1 MSNSKE
7 NFNKI
12 SILIIGSGIIGKF
25 NALELV
31 GKGFKI
37 TLLDNA
43 EHKNASN
50 AALGLLMGEIYQKNS
65 GRSWE
70 LRKKSIEMWPKWIE
84 LLNKTNPNLKI
95 EKPFIQLTT
104 DQKKFDKLYQFAY
117 NNPVKKLEIIN
128 ENSSKLTAIHEIF
141 ETRNFK
147 GLISHEDGRINP
159 KLLLDTIDTFLKKTK
174 INTIKSKVIKIEK
187 NRRKWFVTL
196 NSGEK
201 LSSHIVI
208 LCNSLNSS
216 KLLIQAGYEIK
227 LRPVLGQAIEI
238 RHDSNKINFL
248 SLPKNF
254 NIDGKNFI
262 PLTKNQMIIGS
273 TDECSTHPS
282 KSKISDLTE
291 FLEKKPIWLHKKNIS
306 RSWFGI
312 RSKPDGE
319 PSPILKT
326 LDKGL
331 IICSGFYK
339 NGILLAPACA
349 NWISNEIQKHI

>member
-1 MSNSKE
+1 MKTSKE

-12 SILIIGSGIIGKF
+12 SILIVGSGIIGKF
-25 NALELV
+25 NALELLE
-31 GKGFKI
+31 KGFKV
-37 TLLDNA
+37 TLIDNA

-50 AALGLLMGEIYQKNS
+50 AALGLLMGEIYQKTS

-70 LRKKSIEMWPKWIE
+70 LRKKSIEMWPKWIK

-104 DQKKFDKLYQFAY
+104 NRKKFDKLCQFAY

-128 ENSSKLTAIHEIF
+128 ENSSKLNTIHEIF
-141 ETRNFK
+141 ETKNLK

-159 KLLLDTIDTFLKKTK
+159 KLLLDTIDIYLKKTK
-174 INTIKSKVIKIEK
+174 INTIKSKVINIEK
-187 NRRKWFVTL
+187 NRNKWLVTL

-208 LCNSLNSS
+208 LCNSLDSPQ
-216 KLLIQAGYEIK
+216 LLIQAGYEIK
-227 LRPVLGQAIEI
+227 LKPVLGQAIEI
-238 RHDSNKINFL
+238 LHDSNQINFL

-262 PLTKNQMIIGS
+262 PLTNNQIIIGS
-273 TDECSTHPS
+273 TDEYSMHPS
-282 KSKISDLTE
+282 KSRVTDLTE
-291 FLEKKPIWLHKKNIS
+291 FLEKKPIWLNKKNIS
-306 RSWFGI
+306 RNWSGI

-319 PSPILKT
+319 ASPILKT
-326 LDKGL
+326 LEKGL

-339 NGILLAPACA
+339 NGILLAPACT
-349 NWISNEIQKHI
+349 NWISKEIQKHI